1 MSIHFN
7 QLYPLLFFVPVVG
20 ILLFTYKQFLSKQY
34 RKSSV
39 FRLITLT
46 LIILALCGIHL
57 VNDAKDTTTIF
68 LADVSNSTLDK
79 RDEMTEFIHDAM
91 KAKNNADLLGVVGFG
106 TGANIESIPSK
117 SSLFTE
123 FQASID
129 GEFTNI
135 QSGLISANA
144 VIPNDTKRR
153 IVLMTDG
160 YENIGDAR
168 KQLGALIDSDTAID
182 VVDLSDHDFSEVQFE
197 EIIIPS
203 KVDKDQMVDIK
214 AKIHSNIKTTGTLYI
229 YSNNQVKYE
238 TEINIDQGENLFVFT
253 DEITEGGLVTY
264 SAQIIV
270 DEDTYTEN
278 NFVSTYTFVNDLPK
292 ILIVQGE
299 DEQALNLIG
308 MLENSADIDI
318 RRPEEVPSTLEE
330 IIKYDGYILSNISIE
345 LLNQEFLVSVEEA
358 IRLQG
363 KGLLVTGGETSY
375 GPGGYYKTILEDMLP
390 VNMDAKPKEEKPN
403 LALMLIIDKS
413 GSMSGGEFGIT
424 QMELAKEAAI
434 RSIDILEGKDY
445 IGVIGF
451 DSEPKWVVDT
461 VKVIDK
467 DKIIDQIASL
477 QPGGGTSIQPSL
489 REGIEALED
498 IDAGL
503 KHIILLTDGQAE
515 STGYLPL
522 LETLKEEGM
531 TLSTV
536 AVGSGA
542 DKGLLKL
549 LAEYGNGRYYS
560 TDVFSDIP
568 SIFTK
573 EAFMAGKKYLNNVT
587 FYPRVTADSPIIS
600 GIDGLPELD
609 GYVATSPK
617 EQGKVIL
624 SGPDDDPILATWQ
637 YGLGR
642 TIAFTSDM
650 KGIWTENWLIWDAN
664 QNFWINTMSWLVQQ
678 DLNTDYAV
686 DGRYEG
692 GKGIIDVKSL
702 VKNNDYASIEGLLSS
717 PEGETTS
724 ITLEAVA
731 PGKYKGEFE
740 PDGKGVYL
748 VSLNLGE
755 GEEAE
760 QVITAVNIGYSK
772 EFDFFGHANIT
783 IDELVKLSGGRL
795 ITKGSEVF
803 KGDVPDVSGSR
814 DLSRMLLILA
824 FISFI
829 LEITLRKF
837 KPPVATVTTSVK
849 GATTRVTNI
858 FRKKEK
864 VLDESVGAHVN
875 ELLKNKKKR

>member
-1 MSIHFN
+1 MSIYFN
-7 QLYPLLFFVPVVG
+7 QLYPLLFFIPVVG
-20 ILLFTYKQFLSKQY
+20 LLWFTYKRFLSKQY
-34 RKSSV
+34 RRSTV
-39 FRLITLT
+39 FRFITMA
-46 LIILALCGIHL
+46 LIILSLCGMHF
-57 VNDAKDTTTIF
+57 VKDAQETTTIF
-68 LADVSNSTLDK
+68 LADISNSTLDK
-79 RDEMTEFIHDAM
+79 KAEVTSFIRDAM
-91 KAKNNADLLGVVGFG
+91 NSKGSDDLVGVVGFG
-106 TGANIESIPSK
+106 TGSNIESAPSLT
-117 SSLFTE
+117 SIFTE
-123 FQASID
+123 FQSSID

-144 VIPNDTKRR
+144 VIPSDTKRR

-168 KQLGALIDSDTAID
+168 KQLGALKDSSTAID
-182 VVDLSDHDFSEVQFE
+182 IVDLSDHEFSEVQFE
-197 EIIIPS
+197 EIIIPN
-203 KVDKDQMVDIK
+203 KVEKNQMIDIK
-214 AKIHSNIKTTGTLYI
+214 AKIFSNVKTIGTLYI

-238 TEINIDQGENLFVFT
+238 TDITIDHGENLFVFT

-270 DEDTYTEN
+270 DNDTYTEN
-278 NFVSTYTFVNDLPK
+278 NYVSTYTFVNDLPK
-292 ILIVQGE
+292 ILVVQGA

-308 MLENSADIDI
+308 MLENSADMDI

-330 IIKYDGYILSNISIE
+330 IIKYDGFILANISIE
-345 LLNQEFLVSVEEA
+345 ELNQEFLSSMEEA

-375 GPGGYYKTILEDMLP
+375 GPGGYYKTLLEDILP

-413 GSMSGGEFGIT
+413 GSMSGGEYGIT
-424 QMELAKEAAI
+424 QMELAKEASI
-434 RSIDILEGKDY
+434 RSIEILEAKDF

-461 VKVIDK
+461 VNVVDK
-467 DKIIDQIASL
+467 DKIIEQIASL

-489 REGIEALED
+489 REGIEALGK

-522 LETLKEEGM
+522 LETMKEEGM

-542 DKGLLKL
+542 DKSLLKL
-549 LAEYGNGRYYS
+549 LADYGDGRYYS

-587 FYPRVTADSPIIS
+587 FYPKVTGDSPIIS
-600 GIDGLPELD
+600 GLSALPELD

-617 EQGKVIL
+617 EQGKIIL
-624 SGPDDDPILATWQ
+624 SGPDDDPILASWQ

-650 KGIWTENWLIWDAN
+650 KGIWSENWLIWDAN
-664 QNFWINTMSWLVQQ
+664 QNFWINTVSWLVQQ

-686 DGRYEG
+686 NGRYES

-702 VKNNDYASIEGLLSS
+702 VKGEDYASIEGLLSS
-717 PEGETTS
+717 PEGETKGIS
-724 ITLEAVA
+724 LEAIA
-731 PGKYKGEFE
+731 PGKYQGEFE
-740 PDGKGVYL
+740 PEGKGVYL

-755 GEEAE
+755 GEGSE
-760 QVITAVNIGYSK
+760 QIITAVNIGYSK
-772 EFDFFGHANIT
+772 EFDFFGSSNIT
-783 IDELVKLSGGRL
+783 MDELVKLSGGRL
-795 ITKGSEVF
+795 LTKGSEVF
-803 KGDVPDVSGSR
+803 KGKVPDVSGSR
-814 DLSRMLLILA
+814 DLSNLLLILA
-824 FISFI
+824 FLSFI

-837 KPPVATVTTSVK
+837 KPPVTAVKKGVGKVSGSVAK
-849 GATTRVTNI
+849 A

-864 VLDESVGAHVN
+864 VINKNMGAHVN
-875 ELLKNKKKR
+875 ELLKNKRKR